1 MKNACVWPWINP
13 RRSMQRRDLL
23 AAVVAVEPG
32 CRGRDLGWV
41 LAVEGG
47 PS

>member
-1 MKNACVWPWINP
+1 MKG
-13 RRSMQRRDLL
+13 RDLL

-32 CRGRDLGWV
+32 CRGHDLGWV

-47 PS
+47 PN